1 MIESYILILSAVIL
15 SVGNFSLWWLLFDDE
30 FKQRME
36 IYEEAFREQMKKEN
50 EKFVNKLQPIIELD
64 PEAVEIAGF
73 GDQWRENLQDVSKLR
88 EEAQDMRRRTIWVYY
103 FALGTILFAS
113 GGLLA
118 PNGIQLTSEFTLYIT
133 VISWWILV
141 SGVLAMVGLLV
152 HFQLIEN
159 RSIPRTEGEAIIDDS
174 AIGSVI
180 GGLRKKLPV

>member
-36 IYEEAFREQMKKEN
+36 IYEEAFREKMKKEN
-50 EKFVNKLQPIIELD
+50 ENFVNTLQPIIELD
-64 PEAVEIAGF
+64 PEAVEITDF
-73 GDQWRENLQDVSKLR
+73 GDQWRENLQDASKLR

-113 GGLLA
+113 GGLLV
-118 PNGIQLTSEFTLYIT
+118 PNGIQFTSEFTLYIT
-133 VISWWILV
+133 AISWWILV
-141 SGVLAMVGLLV
+141 SGVLVMVGLLV

-159 RSIPRTEGEAIIDDS
+159 RSIPKTEGEAIKDDS
-174 AIGSVI
+174 AIGSLI

>member
-1 MIESYILILSAVIL
+1 LIESYILILSAVIL
-15 SVGNFSLWWLLFDDE
+15 SVGNFALWWLLFDDE

-50 EKFVNKLQPIIELD
+50 EKFVNTLQPIIELD
-64 PEAVEIAGF
+64 PEAAEIAGF

-118 PNGIQLTSEFTLYIT
+118 PNGIQITSEFTLYIT
-133 VISWWILV
+133 AISWWVLV

-159 RSIPRTEGEAIIDDS
+159 RSIPRTEGEAISDDS
-174 AIGSVI
+174 AIGSVL